1 MSTLQVANIWFEST
15 GNNRIQYNGSNNY
28 VLTAGGANAMT
39 INTTAV
45 NYTAN
50 VTYGATL
57 SVTGNVNFAT
67 ANITNQTLTDGATIN
82 WDVSQGM
89 IATVTLGGN
98 RALAN
103 PTNLKVG
110 TLMLIVNQ
118 DGTGGRTLSFGSAY
132 KFPAA
137 IAPVMTTSINAKDII
152 SFYSDG
158 TNLYGS
164 FLPDVR

>member
-28 VLTAGGANAMT
+28 LLTAGGATAMT
-39 INTTAV
+39 VNTTSV
-45 NYTAN
+45 SYTAN
-50 VTYGATL
+50 VTYSAT
-57 SVTGNVNFAT
+57 VTVSGTVNFAT
-67 ANITNQTLTDGATIN
+67 ANVANQLLVDGATIN

-89 IATVTLGGN
+89 IATVSLAGN
-98 RALAN
+98 RTLAN

-132 KFPAA
+132 KWPAA
-137 IAPVMTTSINAKDII
+137 TAPVLTTTAAAKDII
-152 SFYSDG
+152 SFYCDG

>member
-15 GNNRIQYNGSNNY
+15 GNNRIQYNGFNNY
-28 VLTAGGANAMT
+28 VLVAGSANAMS
-39 INTTAV
+39 INTTSV

-50 VTYGATL
+50 VTYGATV
-57 SVTGNVNFAT
+57 SVTGTVNFAT
-67 ANITNQTLTDGATIN
+67 ANVLNQTLTDGATIN

-89 IATVTLGGN
+89 IATVTLAGA
-98 RALAN
+98 RLLAN

-110 TLMLIVNQ
+110 TLMLIINQ
-118 DGTGGRTLSFGSAY
+118 DSTGSRTLTFGSSF
-132 KFPAA
+132 KWPAA
-137 IAPVMTTSINAKDII
+137 TPPALTTTANAKDII
-152 SFYSDG
+152 SFYCDG